1 MRGRSLA
8 ATLALAF
15 GVTTLAVF
23 VLVGSFLYLALE
35 KQIKAQDDLDIVLA
49 ARHARRL
56 VQELDT
62 AQGIREHGDRLTSLV
77 LGNEAM
83 SMEVFGPDGSM
94 AIEHNAGETFALP
107 DGTASSAAATT
118 SNAPRASIAPDE
130 ASEASKAGDTNDAN
144 NTNDPGETAEAG
156 GVGTIAALPP
166 LTRIAAA
173 ARITEMDIGI
183 WTGRNGAPIRG
194 ILADARLRDGDTAT
208 VLIARN
214 MNDRWRLLDRYRDKL
229 NLAGAAGVILAVLL
243 SYLLIRAAMRPL
255 RDIAASAAG
264 VTVNRLNTRI
274 TVARVPSEL
283 EALVNAL
290 NAMLERVDRGFQHLS
305 RFTADLA
312 HDMRTPLAN
321 MRGAAEVALARP
333 RSTEEYESLLASNLE
348 ECDRLA
354 RMIENVLFLARAE
367 HPQFVKHMREF
378 DAGQELTRI
387 AEYFEGI
394 ADDAHVSV
402 RVTGT
407 ALLTADLELFRR
419 AVSNLLANAIRYTPP
434 GGEIVL
440 EVHASADTVRVAV
453 SNQGQPIAP
462 EHLERIFDRFYRID
476 PSRSALPSTGSSQ
489 ASTGST
495 GLGLAIV
502 RTIMELHGGT
512 VHAESDAQSTR
523 FVLTFRRV

>member
-23 VLVGSFLYLALE
+23 VLVGSFLYLALD

-56 VQELDT
+56 VEELD
-62 AQGIREHGDRLTSLV
+62 ASNGIREHGDRLTSIV

-83 SMEVFGPDGSM
+83 SMEVFGPDGRM
-94 AIEHNAGETFALP
+94 AIEHNAGETFATQ
-107 DGTASSAAATT
+107 GGAASGAASAA
-118 SNAPRASIAPDE
+118 SNAPDDSVALNS
-130 ASEASKAGDTNDAN
+130 ASETGTANDLH
-144 NTNDPGETAEAG
+144 DPGETAEAG
-156 GVGTIAALPP
+156 GVETIAALPP
-166 LTRIAAA
+166 LTRIAAT
-173 ARITEMDIGI
+173 ARITDVDIGN

-194 ILADARLRDGDTAT
+194 ILADARLHNGDTAT

-214 MNDRWRLLDRYRDKL
+214 MSDRWRLLDRYRDKL
-229 NLAGAAGVILAVLL
+229 NLAGAAGVILAMLL
-243 SYLLIRAAMRPL
+243 SYLLIRAALRPL
-255 RDIAASAAG
+255 RDIAASAG
-264 VTVNRLNTRI
+264 LVTVNRLNTRI

-290 NAMLERVDRGFQHLS
+290 NAMLERVEHGFQRLS

-312 HDMRTPLAN
+312 HDMRTPISN

-333 RSTEEYESLLASNLE
+333 RSTDEYEALLASSLE
-348 ECDRLA
+348 ECDRLS

-367 HPQFVKHMREF
+367 HPQFVKHMRAFE
-378 DAGQELTRI
+378 AGQELTRI

-394 ADDAHVSV
+394 ADDAHVRV
-402 RVTGT
+402 QVTGAAT
-407 ALLTADLELFRR
+407 LTADLELFRR
-419 AVSNLLANAIRYTPP
+419 AVSNLLANAIRYTPS
-434 GGEIVL
+434 GGEIGLDVR
-440 EVHASADTVRVAV
+440 ASADAVRVTV
-453 SNQGQPIAP
+453 SNQGQPIAA
-462 EHLERIFDRFYRID
+462 EHLDRIFDRFYRVD
-476 PSRSALPSTGSSQ
+476 PSRSSLPSSGMSQ
-489 ASTGST
+489 GSTGST

>member
-23 VLVGSFLYLALE
+23 VLVGSFLYLALD

-56 VQELDT
+56 VEELD
-62 AQGIREHGDRLTSLV
+62 ASNGIREHGDRLTSIV

-83 SMEVFGPDGSM
+83 SMEVFGPDGRM
-94 AIEHNAGETFALP
+94 AIEHNAGETFATQ
-107 DGTASSAAATT
+107 GGAASGAASAA
-118 SNAPRASIAPDE
+118 SNAPDDSVALNS
-130 ASEASKAGDTNDAN
+130 ASETGTANDLH
-144 NTNDPGETAEAG
+144 DPGETAEAG
-156 GVGTIAALPP
+156 GVETIAALPP
-166 LTRIAAA
+166 LTRIAAT
-173 ARITEMDIGI
+173 ARITDVDIGN

-194 ILADARLRDGDTAT
+194 ILADARLHNGDTAT

-214 MNDRWRLLDRYRDKL
+214 MSDRWRLLDRYRDKL
-229 NLAGAAGVILAVLL
+229 NLAGAAGVILAMLL
-243 SYLLIRAAMRPL
+243 SYLLIRAALRPL
-255 RDIAASAAG
+255 RDIAASAG
-264 VTVNRLNTRI
+264 LVTVNRLNTRI

-290 NAMLERVDRGFQHLS
+290 NAMLERVEHGFQRLS

-312 HDMRTPLAN
+312 HDMRTPISN

-333 RSTEEYESLLASNLE
+333 RSTDEYESLLASSLE
-348 ECDRLA
+348 ECDRLS

-367 HPQFVKHMREF
+367 HPQFVKHMRAFE
-378 DAGQELTRI
+378 AGQELTRI

-394 ADDAHVSV
+394 ADDAHVRV
-402 RVTGT
+402 QVTGAAT
-407 ALLTADLELFRR
+407 LTADLELFRR
-419 AVSNLLANAIRYTPP
+419 AVSNLLANAIRYTPS
-434 GGEIVL
+434 GGEIGLDVR
-440 EVHASADTVRVAV
+440 ASADAVRVTV
-453 SNQGQPIAP
+453 SNQGQPIAA
-462 EHLERIFDRFYRID
+462 EHLDRIFDRFYRVD
-476 PSRSALPSTGSSQ
+476 PSRSSLPSSGMSQ
-489 ASTGST
+489 GSTGST

>member
-56 VQELDT
+56 AQELDT
-62 AQGIREHGDRLTSLV
+62 SKGIREHGDRLTSIV

-83 SMEVFGPDGSM
+83 SMEVFGPDGHM
-94 AIEHNAGETFALP
+94 AIEHNAGETFAAQ
-107 DGTASSAAATT
+107 GGAASSAASTA
-118 SNAPRASIAPDE
+118 SNASGASIALNA
-130 ASEASKAGDTNDAN
+130 ASETSVTSDTQ
-144 NTNDPGETAEAG
+144 DPGETAEAG
-156 GVGTIAALPP
+156 GVETIAALPP
-166 LTRIAAA
+166 LTRIPAS
-173 ARITEMDIGI
+173 ARITDTDIGA
-183 WTGRNGAPIRG
+183 WTGHNGAPIRG
-194 ILADARLRDGDTAT
+194 ILADARLHDGDTAT

-214 MNDRWRLLDRYRDKL
+214 MSDRWRLLDRYRDKL
-229 NLAGAAGVILAVLL
+229 NLAGAAGVILAMLL
-243 SYLLIRAAMRPL
+243 SYLLIRAALRPL
-255 RDIAASAAG
+255 RDIAASAG
-264 VTVNRLNTRI
+264 LVTVNRLNTRI
-274 TVARVPSEL
+274 PVAHAPSEL

-290 NAMLERVDRGFQHLS
+290 NAMLERVERGFQRLS

-312 HDMRTPLAN
+312 HDMRTPLSN

-333 RSTEEYESLLASNLE
+333 RSTDEYESLLASNLE
-348 ECDRLA
+348 ECDRLS

-394 ADDAHVSV
+394 ADDADV
-402 RVTGT
+402 RLQVTGAAT
-407 ALLTADLELFRR
+407 LTADLELFRR
-419 AVSNLLANAIRYTPP
+419 AVSNLLANAIRYTPR
-434 GGEIVL
+434 GGEIAL
-440 EVHASADTVRVAV
+440 DAHASADAVRVTV

-476 PSRSALPSTGSSQ
+476 PSRSSLPSSGLSQ

-502 RTIMELHGGT
+502 RTIMEIHGGT
-512 VHAESDAQSTR
+512 VHAESDAQSTC

>member
-23 VLVGSFLYLALE
+23 VLVGSFLYLALD

-56 VQELDT
+56 VEELD
-62 AQGIREHGDRLTSLV
+62 ASNGIREHGDRLTSIV

-83 SMEVFGPDGSM
+83 SMEVFGPDGHM
-94 AIEHNAGETFALP
+94 AIEHNAGETFATQ
-107 DGTASSAAATT
+107 GGAASGAASAA
-118 SNAPRASIAPDE
+118 SNAPDDSVALNS
-130 ASEASKAGDTNDAN
+130 ASETGTANDLH
-144 NTNDPGETAEAG
+144 DPGETAEAG
-156 GVGTIAALPP
+156 GVEAIAALPP
-166 LTRIAAA
+166 LTRIAAT
-173 ARITEMDIGI
+173 ARITDVDIGN

-194 ILADARLRDGDTAT
+194 ILADARLHNGDTAT

-214 MNDRWRLLDRYRDKL
+214 MSDRWRLLDRYRDKL
-229 NLAGAAGVILAVLL
+229 NLAGAAGVILAMLL
-243 SYLLIRAAMRPL
+243 SYLLIRAALRPL
-255 RDIAASAAG
+255 RDIAASAG
-264 VTVNRLNTRI
+264 LVTVNRLNTRI

-290 NAMLERVDRGFQHLS
+290 NAMLERVEHGFQRLS

-312 HDMRTPLAN
+312 HDMRTPISN

-333 RSTEEYESLLASNLE
+333 RSTDEYESLLASSLE
-348 ECDRLA
+348 ECDRLS

-367 HPQFVKHMREF
+367 HPQFVKHMRAFE
-378 DAGQELTRI
+378 AGQELTRI

-394 ADDAHVSV
+394 ADDAHVRV
-402 RVTGT
+402 QVTGAAT
-407 ALLTADLELFRR
+407 LTADLELFRR
-419 AVSNLLANAIRYTPP
+419 AVSNLLANAIRYTPS
-434 GGEIVL
+434 GGEIGLDVR
-440 EVHASADTVRVAV
+440 ASADAVRVTV
-453 SNQGQPIAP
+453 SNQGQPIAA
-462 EHLERIFDRFYRID
+462 EHLDRIFDRFYRVD
-476 PSRSALPSTGSSQ
+476 PSRSSLPSSGMSQ
-489 ASTGST
+489 GSTGST

-512 VHAESDAQSTR
+512 VHAESDARSTR

>member
-56 VQELDT
+56 AQELD
-62 AQGIREHGDRLTSLV
+62 ASKGIREHGERLASTV

-83 SMEVFGPDGSM
+83 SMEVFGPDGRM
-94 AIEHNAGETFALP
+94 AIEHNAGETFPAP
-107 DGTASSAAATT
+107 GGTAGSAASTV
-118 SNAPRASIAPDE
+118 SNAPDASVALNG
-130 ASEASKAGDTNDAN
+130 AGDTSDPSDA
-144 NTNDPGETAEAG
+144 GETAEAG
-156 GVGTIAALPP
+156 GVETIAALPP
-166 LTRIAAA
+166 LTRIAAS
-173 ARITEMDIGI
+173 ARITEVDIGA

-194 ILADARLRDGDTAT
+194 ILADARLHDGDTAT

-214 MNDRWRLLDRYRDKL
+214 MSDRWRLLDRYRDKL
-229 NLAGAAGVILAVLL
+229 NIAGAAGVILAMLL

-255 RDIAASAAG
+255 RDIATSAG
-264 VTVNRLNTRI
+264 LVTINRLNTRI

-283 EALVNAL
+283 EALVASL
-290 NAMLERVDRGFQHLS
+290 NAMLERVDLGFQRLS

-312 HDMRTPLAN
+312 HDMRTPLGN

-333 RSTEEYESLLASNLE
+333 RSADEYESVLASNLE
-348 ECDRLA
+348 ECDRLS

-378 DAGQELTRI
+378 DAGQELMRI

-394 ADDAHVSV
+394 ADDANV
-402 RVTGT
+402 RVQVTGT
-407 ALLTADLELFRR
+407 AMLTADLELFRR
-419 AVSNLLANAIRYTPP
+419 AVSNLLANAIRYTPR
-434 GGEIVL
+434 GGEIAL
-440 EVHASADTVRVAV
+440 DARTSAGEVRVTV
-453 SNQGQPIAP
+453 SNQGQPIAA

-476 PSRSALPSTGSSQ
+476 PSRSALPSSGSSQ
-489 ASTGST
+489 GSTGST

>member
-23 VLVGSFLYLALE
+23 VLVGSFLYLALD

-56 VQELDT
+56 VEELD
-62 AQGIREHGDRLTSLV
+62 ASNGIREHGDRLTSIV

-83 SMEVFGPDGSM
+83 SMEVFGPDGRM
-94 AIEHNAGETFALP
+94 AIEHNAGETFAVQ
-107 DGTASSAAATT
+107 GGAASGAASAA
-118 SNAPRASIAPDE
+118 SNAPDDSVALNA
-130 ASEASKAGDTNDAN
+130 ASETGTANDLH
-144 NTNDPGETAEAG
+144 DPGETAEAG
-156 GVGTIAALPP
+156 GVEAIAALPP
-166 LTRIAAA
+166 LTRIAAT
-173 ARITEMDIGI
+173 ARITDVDIGN

-194 ILADARLRDGDTAT
+194 ILADARLHNGDTAT

-214 MNDRWRLLDRYRDKL
+214 MSDRWRLLDRYRDKL
-229 NLAGAAGVILAVLL
+229 NLAGAAGVILAMLL
-243 SYLLIRAAMRPL
+243 SYLLIRAALRPL
-255 RDIAASAAG
+255 RDIAASAG
-264 VTVNRLNTRI
+264 LVTVNRLNTRI

-290 NAMLERVDRGFQHLS
+290 NAMLERVEHGFQRLS

-312 HDMRTPLAN
+312 HDMRTPISN

-333 RSTEEYESLLASNLE
+333 RSTDEYEALLASSLE
-348 ECDRLA
+348 ECDRLS

-367 HPQFVKHMREF
+367 HPQFVKHMRAFE
-378 DAGQELTRI
+378 AGQELTRI

-394 ADDAHVSV
+394 ADDAHVRV
-402 RVTGT
+402 QVTGAAT
-407 ALLTADLELFRR
+407 LTADLELFRR
-419 AVSNLLANAIRYTPP
+419 AVSNLLANAIRYTPS
-434 GGEIVL
+434 GGEIGLDVR
-440 EVHASADTVRVAV
+440 ASADAVRVTV
-453 SNQGQPIAP
+453 SNQGQPIAA
-462 EHLERIFDRFYRID
+462 EHLDRIFDRFYRVD
-476 PSRSALPSTGSSQ
+476 PSRSSLPSSGLSQ
-489 ASTGST
+489 GSTGST

-512 VHAESDAQSTR
+512 VHAESDARSTR

>member
-23 VLVGSFLYLALE
+23 VLVGSFLYLALD

-56 VQELDT
+56 VEELD
-62 AQGIREHGDRLTSLV
+62 ASNGIREHGDRLTSIV

-83 SMEVFGPDGSM
+83 SMEVFGPDGRM
-94 AIEHNAGETFALP
+94 AIEHNAGETFATQ
-107 DGTASSAAATT
+107 GGAASGAASAA
-118 SNAPRASIAPDE
+118 SNAPDDSVALNS
-130 ASEASKAGDTNDAN
+130 ASETGTANDLH
-144 NTNDPGETAEAG
+144 DPGETAEAG
-156 GVGTIAALPP
+156 GVEAIAALPP
-166 LTRIAAA
+166 LTRIAAT
-173 ARITEMDIGI
+173 ARITDVDIGN

-194 ILADARLRDGDTAT
+194 ILADARLHNGDTAT

-214 MNDRWRLLDRYRDKL
+214 MSDRWRLLDRYRDKL
-229 NLAGAAGVILAVLL
+229 NLAGAAGVILAMLL
-243 SYLLIRAAMRPL
+243 SYLLIRAALRPL
-255 RDIAASAAG
+255 RDIAASAG
-264 VTVNRLNTRI
+264 LVTVNRLNTRI

-290 NAMLERVDRGFQHLS
+290 NAMLERVEHGFQRLS

-312 HDMRTPLAN
+312 HDMRTPISN

-333 RSTEEYESLLASNLE
+333 RSTDEYESLLASSLE
-348 ECDRLA
+348 ECDRLS

-367 HPQFVKHMREF
+367 HPQFVKHMRAFE
-378 DAGQELTRI
+378 AGQELTRI

-394 ADDAHVSV
+394 ADDAHVRV
-402 RVTGT
+402 QVTGAAT
-407 ALLTADLELFRR
+407 LTADLELFRR
-419 AVSNLLANAIRYTPP
+419 AVSNLLANAIRYTPS
-434 GGEIVL
+434 GGEIGLDVR
-440 EVHASADTVRVAV
+440 ASADAVRVTV
-453 SNQGQPIAP
+453 SNQGQPIAA
-462 EHLERIFDRFYRID
+462 EHLDRIFDRFYRVD
-476 PSRSALPSTGSSQ
+476 PSRSSLPSSGMSQ
-489 ASTGST
+489 GSTGST

>member
-23 VLVGSFLYLALE
+23 VLVGSFLYLALD

-56 VQELDT
+56 VEELD
-62 AQGIREHGDRLTSLV
+62 ASNGIREHGDRLTSIV

-83 SMEVFGPDGSM
+83 SMEVFGPDGHM
-94 AIEHNAGETFALP
+94 AIEHNAGETFATQ
-107 DGTASSAAATT
+107 GGAASGAASAA
-118 SNAPRASIAPDE
+118 SNAPDDSVALNS
-130 ASEASKAGDTNDAN
+130 ASETGTANDLH
-144 NTNDPGETAEAG
+144 DPGETAEAG
-156 GVGTIAALPP
+156 GVEAIAALPP
-166 LTRIAAA
+166 LTRIAAT
-173 ARITEMDIGI
+173 ARITDVDIGN

-194 ILADARLRDGDTAT
+194 ILADARLHNGDTAT

-214 MNDRWRLLDRYRDKL
+214 MSDRWRLLDRYRDKL
-229 NLAGAAGVILAVLL
+229 NLAGAAGVILAMLL
-243 SYLLIRAAMRPL
+243 SYLLIRAALRPL
-255 RDIAASAAG
+255 RDIAASAG
-264 VTVNRLNTRI
+264 LVTVNRLNTRI

-290 NAMLERVDRGFQHLS
+290 NAMLERVEHGFQRLS

-312 HDMRTPLAN
+312 HDMRTPISN

-333 RSTEEYESLLASNLE
+333 RSTDEYEALLASSLE
-348 ECDRLA
+348 ECDRLS

-367 HPQFVKHMREF
+367 HPQFVKHMRAFE
-378 DAGQELTRI
+378 AGQELTRI

-394 ADDAHVSV
+394 ADDAHVRV
-402 RVTGT
+402 QVTGAAT
-407 ALLTADLELFRR
+407 LTADLELFRR
-419 AVSNLLANAIRYTPP
+419 AVSNLLANAIRYTPS
-434 GGEIVL
+434 GGEIGLDVR
-440 EVHASADTVRVAV
+440 ASADAVRVTV
-453 SNQGQPIAP
+453 SNQGQPIAA
-462 EHLERIFDRFYRID
+462 EHLDRIFDRFYRVD
-476 PSRSALPSTGSSQ
+476 PSRSSLPSSGMSQ
-489 ASTGST
+489 GSTGST

-512 VHAESDAQSTR
+512 VHAESDARSTR

>member
-56 VQELDT
+56 VEELS
-62 AQGIREHGDRLTSLV
+62 ASNGIREHGDRLSSIV

-83 SMEVFGPDGSM
+83 SMEVFGPDGRM
-94 AIEHNAGETFALP
+94 AIEHNAGETFAAQ
-107 DGTASSAAATT
+107 GGAASGAASVA
-118 SNAPRASIAPDE
+118 SNASDTSIAVNG
-130 ASEASKAGDTNDAN
+130 ASETGEAGDVH
-144 NTNDPGETAEAG
+144 DPGETAEAG
-156 GVGTIAALPP
+156 GVETIAALPP
-166 LTRIAAA
+166 LTRIAAT
-173 ARITEMDIGI
+173 ARITDVDIGN

-194 ILADARLRDGDTAT
+194 ILADARLHNGDTAT

-214 MNDRWRLLDRYRDKL
+214 MSDRWRLLDRYRDKL
-229 NLAGAAGVILAVLL
+229 NLAGAAGVILAMLL
-243 SYLLIRAAMRPL
+243 SYLLIRAALRPL
-255 RDIAASAAG
+255 RDIAASAG
-264 VTVNRLNTRI
+264 LVTVNRLNTRI

-290 NAMLERVDRGFQHLS
+290 NAMLERVEHGFQRLS

-312 HDMRTPLAN
+312 HDMRTPISN

-333 RSTEEYESLLASNLE
+333 RSTDEYESLLASNLE
-348 ECDRLA
+348 ECDRLS

-367 HPQFVKHMREF
+367 HPQFVKHMRAFE
-378 DAGQELTRI
+378 AGQELTRI

-394 ADDAHVSV
+394 ADDANV
-402 RVTGT
+402 RVQVTGAAT
-407 ALLTADLELFRR
+407 LTADLELFRR
-419 AVSNLLANAIRYTPP
+419 AVSNLLANAIRYTPS
-434 GGEIVL
+434 GGEIGL
-440 EVHASADTVRVAV
+440 EVRASADAVRVTV
-453 SNQGQPIAP
+453 SNQGQPIAA
-462 EHLERIFDRFYRID
+462 EHLERIFDRFYRVD
-476 PSRSALPSTGSSQ
+476 PSRSSLPSSGMSQ
-489 ASTGST
+489 GSTGST

-523 FVLTFRRV
+523 FVLTFRRG

>member
-56 VQELDT
+56 AEELDT
-62 AQGIREHGDRLTSLV
+62 SKGIREHSERLASTV
-77 LGNEAM
+77 FGNEAM
-83 SMEVFGPDGSM
+83 SMEVFSPDGRM
-94 AIEHNAGETFALP
+94 AIEHNAGETFPAP
-107 DGTASSAAATT
+107 AGTAGSAASTA
-118 SNAPRASIAPDE
+118 SRAPAASAALDA
-130 ASEASKAGDTNDAN
+130 ASETSDPSDA
-144 NTNDPGETAEAG
+144 GETAEAG
-156 GVGTIAALPP
+156 GVETIAALPP
-166 LTRIAAA
+166 LTRIPAA
-173 ARITEMDIGI
+173 ARITDADIGA
-183 WTGRNGAPIRG
+183 WTGRNGVPIRG

-208 VLIARN
+208 LLIARN

-229 NLAGAAGVILAVLL
+229 EIAVAAGVILAMLL

-255 RDIAASAAG
+255 RDIAASAG
-264 VTVNRLNTRI
+264 RVTVNRLNTRI
-274 TVARVPSEL
+274 TVARVPGEL
-283 EALVNAL
+283 EALVASL
-290 NAMLERVDRGFQHLS
+290 NAMLERVDHGFQRLS

-312 HDMRTPLAN
+312 HDMRTPLGN

-333 RSTEEYESLLASNLE
+333 RSIDEYESLLASNLE
-348 ECDRLA
+348 ECDRLS

-378 DAGQELTRI
+378 DAVQELTRI

-394 ADDAHVSV
+394 ADDANVKV
-402 RVTGT
+402 QVTGAAT
-407 ALLTADLELFRR
+407 LTADLELFRR
-419 AVSNLLANAIRYTPP
+419 AVSNLLANAIRYTPR
-434 GGEIVL
+434 GGEIAL
-440 EVHASADTVRVAV
+440 DARASAGEVRVTV
-453 SNQGQPIAP
+453 SNQGQPIAA

-476 PSRSALPSTGSSQ
+476 PSRSSLPSSGSSQ
-489 ASTGST
+489 GSTGST

>member
-23 VLVGSFLYLALE
+23 VLIGSFLYLALA

-56 VQELDT
+56 AEELVT
-62 AQGIREHGDRLTSLV
+62 SKGIREHSDRLTSIV

-83 SMEVFGPDGSM
+83 SMEVFGPDGRM
-94 AIEHNAGETFALP
+94 AIEHNAGETFPAP
-107 DGTASSAAATT
+107 GGAASAV
-118 SNAPRASIAPDE
+118 SNAPDASVALNG
-130 ASEASKAGDTNDAN
+130 ASEADETSQAGAASDFHDS
-144 NTNDPGETAEAG
+144 GETAEAG
-156 GVGTIAALPP
+156 GVETIAALPP
-166 LTRIAAA
+166 LARIPAA
-173 ARITEMDIGI
+173 ARITEVDIGN
-183 WTGRNGAPIRG
+183 WTGRHGAPIRG
-194 ILADARLRDGDTAT
+194 ILADARLHDGDTAT

-214 MNDRWRLLDRYRDKL
+214 MSDRWRLLDRYRDKL
-229 NLAGAAGVILAVLL
+229 KLAGAAGVILAMVL
-243 SYLLIRAAMRPL
+243 SYLLIRAALRPL
-255 RDIAASAAG
+255 RGIAASAG
-264 VTVNRLNTRI
+264 LVTVNRLNTRI

-290 NAMLERVDRGFQHLS
+290 NAMLERVEHGFQRLS

-312 HDMRTPLAN
+312 HDMRTPISN

-333 RSTEEYESLLASNLE
+333 RSTDEYESLLASNLE
-348 ECDRLA
+348 ECDRLS

-367 HPQFVKHMREF
+367 HPQFVKHMRAFE
-378 DAGQELTRI
+378 AGQELTRI

-394 ADDAHVSV
+394 ADDANV
-402 RVTGT
+402 RVQVTGAAT
-407 ALLTADLELFRR
+407 LTADLELFRR
-419 AVSNLLANAIRYTPP
+419 AVSNLLANAIRYTPG
-434 GGEIVL
+434 GGEIGL
-440 EVHASADTVRVAV
+440 EVRASADAVRVTV
-453 SNQGQPIAP
+453 SNQGQPIAA
-462 EHLERIFDRFYRID
+462 EHLERIFDRFYRVD
-476 PSRSALPSTGSSQ
+476 PSRSALPSSGLSQ
-489 ASTGST
+489 GSTGST